1 MDQGRGAE
9 VRRREVESH
18 LPQVPL
24 PEPHLS
30 DDQGSLADHEETG
43 NALKLETMGLFL
55 FCFGVFVFGPQF
67 VFWKLEHSVVYAS
80 VGRPCDTKSMT
91 DRNPEALCS
100 SCVCKDQCAADG
112 RSCAASQC
120 KLRTTWVET
129 LLST

>member
-43 NALKLETMGLFL
+43 NALKLETMGLFCFVLVFL
-55 FCFGVFVFGPQF
+55 FLDISLFFGSWNTV
-67 VFWKLEHSVVYAS
+67 L
-80 VGRPCDTKSMT
+80 SMPAWEDPVT
-91 DRNPEALCS
+91 P
-100 SCVCKDQCAADG
+100 KP
-112 RSCAASQC
+112 
-120 KLRTTWVET
+120 
-129 LLST
+129 